1 MPEAASETSDKRKRK
16 EKRKNFTTN
25 HTNKTQM
32 KIETSRKGIKTQ
44 RKAKRKNRRFFNNLF
59 VWFVV
64 ISFLFCLEACSNS
77 EPSRAE
83 FVMGTVC
90 SITLFYQAKES
101 VYQAVFSRLREID
114 NRMSMNL
121 PDTDVARVNDAAGI
135 TPVKVHDDVFEVIQR
150 AAYYAAIS
158 NGAFDPTVGPLVA
171 LWGIGGEN
179 PRVPSQDEIDAVL
192 PLINWRDMELDRE
205 TNSVF
210 LKRLGMAIDMGAI
223 AKGYA
228 ADEAAAII
236 RKAGIKRAII
246 DLGGNILTVGEKKD
260 KSLWKVGLQAPREE
274 RGSYFGIVTGLE
286 QSLVTSGDYEKYFES
301 GGIRYHHILSPFD
314 GYPVRNGLAG
324 VTIITRNSIDADALS
339 TTVFALG
346 YEKGLALI
354 NSIEDAEAVFVF
366 EDRGARK
373 TDGVDFT
380 LTNGDYRLL
389 E

>member
-1 MPEAASETSDKRKRK
+1 
-16 EKRKNFTTN
+16 
-25 HTNKTQM
+25 
-32 KIETSRKGIKTQ
+32 
-44 RKAKRKNRRFFNNLF
+44 
-59 VWFVV
+59 
-64 ISFLFCLEACSNS
+64 
-77 EPSRAE
+77 
-83 FVMGTVC
+83 MGTVC